1 MIKQRSFLPL
11 ASLALAFLSSVVAAQ
26 TPRAAVVLA
35 DGPNKKEISCPFSLI
50 CDSETPTPAFAITNT
65 KGVAIQGAGA
75 HTGVFGLG
83 SGDPAHGVPG
93 IGVAGI
99 GDLGVFA
106 SGHEGFGLTVASSGP
121 DIMNACASPGANCQF
136 GSVFRM
142 DFNGRVFANGGFQ
155 TGGADV
161 AEFIQ
166 TVEQVEPGDVVEI
179 DARHAGQYRKAAVRR
194 SSAVAGVVSTK
205 PGLTMN
211 SRDGANTP
219 ELGPQLAL
227 IGRVRVKV
235 SAENGAIHPGDLLV
249 SSATPGYAM
258 RAGRASR
265 PGTIFGKALE
275 SLDKGQGVIEMLVWS
290 R

>member
-1 MIKQRSFLPL
+1 MTTRRFFVP
-11 ASLALAFLSSVVAAQ
+11 AVPLALAVLASDAAAQ
-26 TPRAAVVLA
+26 TPRADVVMA
-35 DGPNKKEISCPFSLI
+35 EGVNKKTISCPFSMI
-50 CDSETPTPAFAITNT
+50 CDSETPTPSFAITNN

-93 IGVAGI
+93 IGVAGV

-106 SGHEGFGLTVASSGP
+106 SGHDGFGLTVASSGP

-136 GSVFRM
+136 GNVFRM

-161 AEFIQ
+161 AEFIE
-166 TVEQVEPGDVVEI
+166 TAEPVEPGDVVEI
-179 DARHAGQYRKAAVRR
+179 DARHAGQFRKVATRR
-194 SSAVAGVVSTK
+194 SGAVAGVVSTK

-211 SRDGANTP
+211 SRDGANKA
-219 ELGPQLAL
+219 EAGPQLAL
-227 IGRVRVKV
+227 IGRVRVK
-235 SAENGAIHPGDLLV
+235 ATAQNGRIHPGDLLV
-249 SSATPGYAM
+249 SAGTPGYAM
-258 RAGRASR
+258 RAGRVPK

-275 SLDKGQGVIEMLVWS
+275 SLDTGKGVVEMLVWS

>member
-1 MIKQRSFLPL
+1 MIKNRILVPVAFLVV
-11 ASLALAFLSSVVAAQ
+11 AFLSSVVAAQ
-26 TPRAAVVLA
+26 TSRADVVTA
-35 DGPNKKEISCPFSLI
+35 DGVNKKAISCPFSMI
-50 CDSETPTPAFAITNT
+50 CDSETPTPSFTITNNT
-65 KGVAIQGAGA
+65 GVAIQGSGA

-83 SGDPAHGVPG
+83 SGDPTHGVPG
-93 IGVAGI
+93 IGVTGV

-106 SGHEGFGLTVASSGP
+106 SGHDGFGLTVASSGP
-121 DIMNACASPGANCQF
+121 DIMNACASPSANCQF
-136 GSVFRM
+136 GNVFRL
-142 DFNGRVFANGGFQ
+142 DASGRVFANGGFQ
-155 TGGADV
+155 SHGADV

-179 DARHAGQYRKAAVRR
+179 DARHVGQFRKAAVRR
-194 SSAVAGVVSTK
+194 STAVAGVVSTN

-211 SRDGANTP
+211 SPDGANTH

-235 SAENGAIHPGDLLV
+235 TAENGGIQPGDLLV
-249 SSATPGYAM
+249 ASGTPGYAM
-258 RAGRASR
+258 RAGRAPQ

-275 SLDKGQGVIEMLVWS
+275 SLDKGRGVVEMLVWS